1 MRIMDILTV
10 KEPELNSKLDL
21 RRDGKYPLGI
31 TLSLHRSVDH
41 LPKMEVNHA

>member
-1 MRIMDILTV
+1 MEILTV

-31 TLSLHRSVDH
+31 ILSLQGSIGY
-41 LPKMEVNHA
+41 LPKMEVTHA